1 MADSSNKR
9 KERSGGGGGG
19 GGKQG
24 DARDARDARD
34 GNGDNRGGKRAKGG
48 SNGKWQTPHQQTKM
62 ASKGGGKIEPGD
74 QGIWATCVKGKE
86 GKATEEL
93 RSLLEDSAE
102 KYYGISVKSS
112 DKNDNGEDED
122 ATESVDDIEASIR
135 KEVAAHKDPTE
146 KLFSAVYLD
155 IQCVLFFKTRS
166 PIDPTD
172 LVHRMCEDAVA
183 GGIRK
188 LRFVNRLT
196 PMSMIGKATE
206 KGIEE
211 VGQTVLGAHF
221 RLAGEAAKSEEAAAY
236 SYAIRPTIRNHSAL
250 KRDTVIKQVASLVD
264 DDHKVNLTKPDKVI
278 IIEIYQTI
286 CGMSVV
292 GDDWEKLK
300 RYNIYELQSPSTNTK
315 SEGLAD
321 AKMKVTPEGVT
332 TDETRVLL
340 DKPNGS

>member
-1 MADSSNKR
+1 MADSNNKR
-9 KERSGGGGGG
+9 KERSGGGG
-19 GGKQG
+19 
-24 DARDARDARD
+24 RDARDARD
-34 GNGDNRGGKRAKGG
+34 GDNRGGKRAKGG

-62 ASKGGGKIEPGD
+62 ASKSGGKIEPGD

-93 RSLLEDSAE
+93 RSLLEESSE

-112 DKNDNGEDED
+112 NENGDEEDED

-146 KLFSAVYLD
+146 KLFSAIYLD

-166 PIDPTD
+166 PIDPAD
-172 LVHRMCEDAVA
+172 LVHRMCEDAA
-183 GGIRK
+183 SGGVRK

-196 PMSMIGKATE
+196 PMSIIGKATE

-211 VGQTVLGAHF
+211 VGQAVLGAHF
-221 RLAGEAAKSEEAAAY
+221 RLAGEAAKSEEVAAY
-236 SYAIRPTIRNHSAL
+236 SYAIRPTIRNHSTL
-250 KRDTVIKQVASLVD
+250 KRDAVIKQVASLVD
-264 DDHKVNLTKPDKVI
+264 DNHKVNLTKPDKVI

-300 RYNIYELQSPSTNTK
+300 RYNLYELQSPSASLK
-315 SEGLAD
+315 SGGLAD
-321 AKMKVTPEGVT
+321 AKARATPENVI
-332 TDETRVLL
+332 TDETRALPE
-340 DKPNGS
+340 KSNGS

>member
-1 MADSSNKR
+1 MADSNNKR
-9 KERSGGGGGG
+9 KERSEGSGG
-19 GGKQG
+19 
-24 DARDARDARD
+24 RDTRDARD
-34 GNGDNRGGKRAKGG
+34 GNNRGGKRAKGG

-62 ASKGGGKIEPGD
+62 ASKSGGRIEPGD

-93 RSLLEDSAE
+93 RSLLEESAE

-112 DKNDNGEDED
+112 NKNNDGEDED

-135 KEVAAHKDPTE
+135 KEVAAHRDPAE

-166 PIDPTD
+166 PIDPAD
-172 LVHRMCEDAVA
+172 LVHRMCEDAA
-183 GGIRK
+183 SGGVRK

-196 PMSMIGKATE
+196 PMSIIGKATE

-211 VGQTVLGAHF
+211 IGQTILGAHF
-221 RLAGEAAKSEEAAAY
+221 RLAGEAAKSEESAAY
-236 SYAIRPTIRNHSAL
+236 SYAIRPTIRNHSTL
-250 KRDTVIKQVASLVD
+250 KRDTVIKQVASLVND
-264 DDHKVNLTKPDKVI
+264 NHKVNLTKPDKVI

-300 RYNIYELQSPSTNTK
+300 RYNLYELQSPSTNSK
-315 SEGLAD
+315 SGGLAE
-321 AKMKVTPEGVT
+321 AKPKPTPESVT
-332 TDETRVLL
+332 TDEARTLP
-340 DKPNGS
+340 DKSNGS

>member
-1 MADSSNKR
+1 MADSNNKR
-9 KERSGGGGGG
+9 KERSEGS
-19 GGKQG
+19 GGK
-24 DARDARDARD
+24 DARDARD
-34 GNGDNRGGKRAKGG
+34 GNNRGVKRAKGG

-62 ASKGGGKIEPGD
+62 ASKNGGRIEPGD

-93 RSLLEDSAE
+93 RSLLEESAE
-102 KYYGISVKSS
+102 KYYGISVKSGS
-112 DKNDNGEDED
+112 KNNDEEDEV
-122 ATESVDDIEASIR
+122 ATESIDDIEKSIQ

-166 PIDPTD
+166 PIDPAD
-172 LVHRMCEDAVA
+172 LVHRMCEDAA
-183 GGIRK
+183 SGGVRK

-196 PMSMIGKATE
+196 PMSIIGKATE

-211 VGQTVLGAHF
+211 IGQTVLGAHF
-221 RLAGEAAKSEEAAAY
+221 RLAGEAAESEESAAY
-236 SYAIRPTIRNHSAL
+236 SYAIRPTIRNHSTL
-250 KRDTVIKQVASLVD
+250 KRDTVIKQVASLVNEN
-264 DDHKVNLTKPDKVI
+264 HKVNLTKPDKVI

-300 RYNIYELQSPSTNTK
+300 RYNLYELQSPSTSSK
-315 SEGLAD
+315 SGGLVE
-321 AKMKVTPEGVT
+321 AKPKPTPESVT
-332 TDETRVLL
+332 TDEARALP
-340 DKPNGS
+340 DKLNGS

>member
-1 MADSSNKR
+1 MADSNNKR
-9 KERSGGGGGG
+9 KERSEG
-19 GGKQG
+19 GGKG
-24 DARDARDARD
+24 GGRDARD

-48 SNGKWQTPHQQTKM
+48 SNGKWQTPHQQIKM
-62 ASKGGGKIEPGD
+62 ASKSGGRIEPGD

-93 RSLLEDSAE
+93 RSLLEESAE

-112 DKNDNGEDED
+112 DRNNEEAEEG

-135 KEVAAHKDPTE
+135 KEVAAHKDPAE

-166 PIDPTD
+166 PIDPAD
-172 LVHRMCEDAVA
+172 LVHRLCEDAA
-183 GGIRK
+183 SGGIRK

-196 PMSMIGKATE
+196 PMSIIGKATE
-206 KGIEE
+206 KGVEE
-211 VGQTVLGAHF
+211 VGQAVLSSHF
-221 RLAGEAAKSEEAAAY
+221 RLAGEPAKSDEAAAY
-236 SYAIRPTIRNHSAL
+236 SYAIRPTIRNHSTL

-264 DDHKVNLTKPDKVI
+264 DNHKVNLTKPDKVI

-292 GDDWEKLK
+292 GNDWEKLK
-300 RYNIYELQSPSTNTK
+300 RYNLYELQSPSTKPK
-315 SEGLAD
+315 SGGPAD
-321 AKMKVTPEGVT
+321 AELKATPESVN
-332 TDETRVLL
+332 TDETRALLEKSNDNEVL
-340 DKPNGS
+340 